1 MFSTGE
7 RMTWQPEPRPEW
19 ALAINRGDVPLIAET
34 ASRPLE
40 RDELLSEARAG
51 LGLDTSAG
59 IGAIAGDDS
68 FLEHLAVLLRA
79 LEDEAELTL
88 IGRWLTR
95 RFLVR
100 LLEVR
105 FQIAAYL
112 RSDPG
117 VTGEVVA
124 APLFVTGAPRSGTTI
139 LFGVLDCDPAL
150 RAPQGWG
157 LLRPVPPP
165 NPDGHPDVGRV
176 MLADRELRQMQT
188 VVPALDAIHQYGGR
202 MPKECVSAMSLVFL
216 SEEFTARYRVPSYA
230 AYLETADM
238 RPAYEAHRLVL
249 QLLQRRYGDVRW
261 LLKSPVHLRSLST
274 LLEVYPD
281 ARLAVTH
288 RDPLKVLPSVTSLVA
303 TLRWAH
309 SDRVDFAEIG
319 RYHCDLYHG
328 ELDGLVLASQ
338 DGLLDAARTYHGHYA
353 DFVSDPL
360 AAVTE
365 LYAHFGFPLEPAV
378 EAVMARFLAE
388 RPKDAR
394 GPHDYAF
401 ADLRLDYEAE
411 RARFGP
417 YQSWFGVP
425 VER

>member
-1 MFSTGE
+1 
-7 RMTWQPEPRPEW
+7 MTWRPEPRPEW
-19 ALAINRGDVPLIAET
+19 VLAINRGDVPLIAET

-51 LGLDTSAG
+51 LGLDASAG
-59 IGAIAGDDS
+59 IGAIEGDDS
-68 FLEHLAVLLRA
+68 FLEQLAVLLRA
-79 LEDEAELTL
+79 LEDEAGLTL

-105 FQIAAYL
+105 FQIAGYL

-117 VTGEVVA
+117 VTDEAVA

-150 RAPQGWG
+150 RAPQGWE

-165 NPDGHPDVGRV
+165 SPEDEPDVGRV
-176 MLADRELRQMQT
+176 MLADRELRQMAT
-188 VVPALDAIHQYGGR
+188 VVPALDGIHEYGGR

-261 LLKSPVHLRSLST
+261 LLKSPVHLRSLPT
-274 LLEVYPD
+274 LLDVYPD

-309 SDRVDFAEIG
+309 SDQVDFAELG
-319 RYHCDLYHG
+319 RFHSDLYHG
-328 ELDGLVLASQ
+328 ELDGRCWPARMGCSMCASAI
-338 DGLLDAARTYHGHYA
+338 LRRNLTSVATKPAVAARN
-353 DFVSDPL
+353 L
-360 AAVTE
+360 AA
-365 LYAHFGFPLEPAV
+365 
-378 EAVMARFLAE
+378 
-388 RPKDAR
+388 
-394 GPHDYAF
+394 
-401 ADLRLDYEAE
+401 
-411 RARFGP
+411 
-417 YQSWFGVP
+417 
-425 VER
+425 

>member
-1 MFSTGE
+1 
-7 RMTWQPEPRPEW
+7 MTWQPEPRPEW

-34 ASRPLE
+34 AARPLG
-40 RDELLSEARAG
+40 RDDLVSEARAA
-51 LGLDTSAG
+51 LGLDASAG
-59 IGAIAGDDS
+59 VGAIEGDDS
-68 FLEHLAVLLRA
+68 FLDQLDVLLRA

-105 FQIAAYL
+105 FQVAAYL

-117 VTGEVVA
+117 VTDEVVA
-124 APLFVTGAPRSGTTI
+124 APLFVTGLPRSGTTI

-150 RAPQGWG
+150 RAPQGWE

-165 NPDGHPDVGRV
+165 SPQTQPDVGRV
-176 MLADRELRQMQT
+176 FLADRELRQMQA
-188 VVPALDAIHQYGGR
+188 VVSALGAIHEYGAR

-216 SEEFTARYRVPSYA
+216 SEEFTARYHVPSYA
-230 AYLETADM
+230 AYLGTADM

-249 QLLQRRYGDVRW
+249 QLLQRRYEDVRW

-274 LLEVYPD
+274 LLDVYPD
-281 ARLAVTH
+281 ARIAVAH

-309 SDRVDFAEIG
+309 SDRVDFAELG
-319 RYHCDLYHG
+319 RYHRDLYRG
-328 ELDGLVLASQ
+328 ELDDLVRASQ
-338 DGLLDAARTYHGHYA
+338 DGMLDAARTHHGHYA

-360 AAVTE
+360 AAVTK
-365 LYAHFGFPLEPAV
+365 LYAHFGFALEPRV
-378 EAVMARFLAE
+378 EATMARFLAE

-394 GPHDYAF
+394 GPHEYLF
-401 ADLRLDYEAE
+401 ADLGLDYEAE
-411 RARFGP
+411 RALFGP

-425 VER
+425 VEG